1 VKLRPWQFVLFLLL
15 AAAAAVVAV
24 FEFSRSSPETPGEL
38 VAILPHQDSMV
49 FFINAGLLRDAGV
62 LGEFAGPQAG
72 EEQDYQNFIAQ
83 SHFDYQR
90 DLDRVAGTFN
100 RGEVFLVIEGRFDW
114 VRLREYAKK
123 HGGGCDN
130 ICWLPASTPGRWISF
145 LPISPRIMGLA
156 VSANQRAVYSF
167 GPVGTHRRPKA
178 EEVPAGLVWLVVP
191 KAVLRNPPELP
202 PSAQGFVSA
211 LGDAES
217 LAISLAVS
225 PGNGGTMELHLDA
238 VFDSSAKAN
247 QIRSQLENAT
257 ELVKRTTADRRVEG
271 DSALLAALLA
281 SGRFTATGG
290 HVNGSWTARPELLN
304 AILR

>member
-1 VKLRPWQFVLFLLL
+1 VKLRPWHFVLFLLL
-15 AAAAAVVAV
+15 VAAAAIVAV
-24 FEFSRSSPETPGEL
+24 FEFSRSSLQTPGEL
-38 VAILPHQDSMV
+38 VAVLPHQNSIV
-49 FFINAGLLRDAGV
+49 FFINASLLRDAGV
-62 LGEFAGPQAG
+62 LSQFAGPKAG
-72 EEQDYQNFIAQ
+72 QEQDYQNFVTQ

-123 HGGGCDN
+123 HGGGCAN

-156 VSANQRAVYSF
+156 VSTNQKAVYSF
-167 GPVGTHRRPKA
+167 GPVGTHRPKA

-217 LAISLAVS
+217 LALSLASS
-225 PGNGGTMELHLDA
+225 PENGGTMQLNLDA
-238 VFDSSAKAN
+238 VFDSSAKAA
-247 QIRSQLENAT
+247 QIRSQLESAT
-257 ELVKRTTADRRVEG
+257 DLLKRTTADRRVEG